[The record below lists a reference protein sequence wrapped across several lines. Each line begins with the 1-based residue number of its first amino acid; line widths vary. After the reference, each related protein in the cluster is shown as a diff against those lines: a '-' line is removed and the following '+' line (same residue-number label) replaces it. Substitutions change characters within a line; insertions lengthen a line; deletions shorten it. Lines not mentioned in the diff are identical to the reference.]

1 MTKPDYAL
9 DLCIE
14 QEKQKC
20 LDALEKYYKKN
31 KHPSIVRLHAY
42 LSSLPLEDT
51 VLEDL
56 DKIKIYLSEEPDEV
70 KLAEVKCD
78 TFSTDV

>member
-20 LDALEKYYKKN
+20 LDALQKYYKKN
-31 KHPSIVRLHAY
+31 KHPSIVRLHDY
-42 LSSLPLEDT
+42 LLSLPLEDT
-51 VLEDL
+51 VMEDL

-70 KLAEVKCD
+70 MLAEVKYD
-78 TFSTDV
+78 TFSTDA

>member
-20 LDALEKYYKKN
+20 LEALEKYYKKN

-42 LSSLPLEDT
+42 LSSLPLEET
-51 VLEDL
+51 ILEDL
-56 DKIKIYLSEEPDEV
+56 DKIKIYLCEEPDEV
-70 KLAEVKCD
+70 MLA
-78 TFSTDV
+78 

>member
-20 LDALEKYYKKN
+20 LEALQKYYKKN

-42 LSSLPLEDT
+42 LLSLPLEDT
-51 VLEDL
+51 VMEDL
-56 DKIKIYLSEEPDEV
+56 DKIKIYLNEDHNVPDE
-70 KLAEVKCD
+70 
-78 TFSTDV
+78 SG

>member
-20 LDALEKYYKKN
+20 LDALQKYYKKN

-42 LSSLPLEDT
+42 LLSLPLEDT
-51 VLEDL
+51 VMEDL
-56 DKIKIYLSEEPDEV
+56 DKIKIYLNEESDEV

-78 TFSTDV
+78 TFSIDA

>member
-20 LDALEKYYKKN
+20 LDALQKYYKKN

-56 DKIKIYLSEEPDEV
+56 DKIKIYLIDPDEV
-70 KLAEVKCD
+70 MLDEVKHE

>member
-20 LDALEKYYKKN
+20 LEALQKYYKKN

-70 KLAEVKCD
+70 KLAEVKYD
-78 TFSTDV
+78 TFSTDA

>member
-20 LDALEKYYKKN
+20 LEALQKYYKKN

-70 KLAEVKCD
+70 KLAEVKCE
-78 TFSTDV
+78 TFSIDV

>member
-20 LDALEKYYKKN
+20 LEALQRYYKKN

-42 LSSLPLEDT
+42 LLSLPLEDT
-51 VLEDL
+51 VMEDL
-56 DKIKIYLSEEPDEV
+56 DKIKIYLSEEPNVPDE
-70 KLAEVKCD
+70 L
-78 TFSTDV
+78 S

>member
-14 QEKQKC
+14 QEKRKC
-20 LDALEKYYKKN
+20 LEALEKYYKKN

-42 LSSLPLEDT
+42 LSSLPLEET
-51 VLEDL
+51 ILEDL
-56 DKIKIYLSEEPDEV
+56 DKIKIYLCEEPDD
-70 KLAEVKCD
+70 LCLPR
-78 TFSTDV
+78 

>member
-1 MTKPDYAL
+1 MAKPDYAL

-56 DKIKIYLSEEPDEV
+56 DKIKIYLSEESDE
-70 KLAEVKCD
+70 L
-78 TFSTDV
+78 S